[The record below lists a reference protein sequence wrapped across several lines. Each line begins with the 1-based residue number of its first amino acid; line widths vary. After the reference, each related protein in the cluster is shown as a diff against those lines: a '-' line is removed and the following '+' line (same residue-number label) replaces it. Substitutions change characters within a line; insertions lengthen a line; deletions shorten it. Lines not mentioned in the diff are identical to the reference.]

1 MGQPLLVFPCLNFNV
16 DIQADCDKYAY
27 DLERA
32 ELQHQ
37 KAQGGLDKSQE
48 EVARLQVELEKLYDK
63 HDKTQMELRQTHSQ
77 LEKYKEET
85 ATLEAEVD
93 RFAGRM
99 GKYQVIIM
107 EVPKVCFGLFFF
119 GQTFIKDL
127 IIMQ

>member
-1 MGQPLLVFPCLNFNV
+1 M
-16 DIQADCDKYAY
+16 
-27 DLERA
+27 
-32 ELQHQ
+32 
-37 KAQGGLDKSQE
+37 DKSQE

-99 GKYQVIIM
+99 GKYQVRSHNVIMM
-107 EVPKVCFGLFFF
+107 EVSEAFGLLNE
-119 GQTFIKDL
+119 GK
-127 IIMQ
+127 